1 MKYGLTIREGNIE
14 PHLDIEKEI
23 SKKKS
28 GLFTCIIRCNA
39 GNIVDVVLMEYAN
52 ATDYL
57 QIKSVIIEEYTFAFD
72 LRTGS
77 PNNGVR
83 TTNGN
88 STAYQRTSQPSNFE
102 HS

>member
-1 MKYGLTIREGNIE
+1 MKYGLAIREGNIE

-23 SKKKS
+23 SKKKN

-57 QIKSVIIEEYTFAFD
+57 QLKSVIIEEFAIKKI
-72 LRTGS
+72 LR
-77 PNNGVR
+77 
-83 TTNGN
+83 
-88 STAYQRTSQPSNFE
+88 
-102 HS
+102 